1 MSISE
6 RRTLADEQIE
16 RERRAPPPAPA
27 APRPSASFP
36 DVSSARRGQGGGEES
51 PGRTPTPV
59 PRLRKP
65 PRKASESLRAVQ
77 GGLRDES
84 PLTARQAAFLR
95 YVMTYFVKHAHMPSY
110 RDIGDHFG
118 IASVNAVAGC
128 LAILIE
134 KGYLEYDPG
143 SARTLRLVGAVVK
156 VEYAADAAGE
166 RLRKVMEG

>member
-1 MSISE
+1 MRAMSISE

-16 RERRAPPPAPA
+16 RERRAPPP
-27 APRPSASFP
+27 
-36 DVSSARRGQGGGEES
+36 
-51 PGRTPTPV
+51 T

-110 RDIGDHFG
+110 RDIADHFG
-118 IASVNAVAGC
+118 IKSVNAVAGC

-143 SARTLRLVGAVVK
+143 AARTLRLVGAVVQ
-156 VEYAADAAGE
+156 VDYAAGEAGE